1 MTFGF
6 VGLSK
11 LANLLFTRE
20 LQKRFDSTG
29 IAAVTVAIHPGGV
42 RTGEPTTPL
51 ESVDF
56 KADCP
61 TAGSINFA
69 TELGN
74 IGILDNSLT
83 AIEGALTP
91 LFGAA
96 HPVVWKERSAY
107 GGAYLMP
114 FGVIEEPSE
123 DAQNADLAKELWATS
138 EQVIQSVLETND

>member
-1 MTFGF
+1 MNFGI

-20 LQKRFDSTG
+20 LQKRFDSAD
-29 IAAVTVAIHPGGV
+29 IAAVTVAVHPGGV
-42 RTGEPTTPL
+42 RTGKPTTPL
-51 ESVDF
+51 ESIAF
-56 KADCP
+56 AADCA

-69 TELGN
+69 TQLGN
-74 IGILDNSLT
+74 IGLLDNTLT
-83 AIEGALTP
+83 ATDGALTP

-96 HPVVWKERSAY
+96 HPVVWKERSTY

-138 EQVIQSVLETND
+138 EQVIQSVLESDD